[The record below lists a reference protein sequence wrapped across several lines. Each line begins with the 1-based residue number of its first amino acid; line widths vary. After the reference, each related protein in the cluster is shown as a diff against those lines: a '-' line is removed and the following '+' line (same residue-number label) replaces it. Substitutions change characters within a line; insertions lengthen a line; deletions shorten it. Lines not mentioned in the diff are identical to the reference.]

1 MKLRTIG
8 YYKEMPHGQE
18 TDPCM
23 EEFINQEDPEQAEMI
38 CNYLRNGSA
47 LIVSPGETI
56 DVLHPEKG
64 FSGTATAYTDGTWV
78 WPGDLAYY
86 VESYLLRVPED
97 FRQTMIQNKWHN
109 PVADLDFTN
118 EAIEINGIQMF

>member
-1 MKLRTIG
+1 MNLYAFG
-8 YYKEMPHGQE
+8 YYKEMPHGQV

-23 EEFINQEDPEQAEMI
+23 EEFINQEDVEQAEMI

-47 LIVSPGETI
+47 LIVSPGETVDI
-56 DVLHPEKG
+56 LHPEKG

-86 VESYLLRVPED
+86 VES
-97 FRQTMIQNKWHN
+97 FRRTMIQNKWRN
-109 PVADLDFTN
+109 PVAGMDFAK
-118 EAIEINGIQMF
+118 ESIEINGIQMF